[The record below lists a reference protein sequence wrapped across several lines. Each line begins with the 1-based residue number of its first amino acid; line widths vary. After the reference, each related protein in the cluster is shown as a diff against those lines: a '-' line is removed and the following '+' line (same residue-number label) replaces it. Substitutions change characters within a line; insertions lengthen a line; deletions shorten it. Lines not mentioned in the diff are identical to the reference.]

1 MRLPQRQGGASL
13 IVVLIVL
20 AVLLIG
26 AMALLRSGE
35 ISALVAG
42 NVAFKEAATQGGEI
56 GISTAA
62 RAIDAMTDMDT
73 DVARTYYA
81 RRQPED
87 VQGLP
92 TTVDWATVP
101 AVTVGNGKVQYVIE
115 RMCTAAPVVDPVA
128 SCMVRER
135 ATSGSAKAGAPA
147 YAGLAQ
153 VYYRVTVRVVGP
165 KNTTSFLQALVV
177 K

>member
-1 MRLPQRQGGASL
+1 MSAPRQAGASL

-26 AMALLRSGE
+26 GIALLRSGE

-42 NVAFKEAATQGGEI
+42 NVAFKEAATQSGEV
-56 GISTAA
+56 GISNAA
-62 RAIDAMTDMDT
+62 RAIDAMVDMDV
-73 DVARTYYA
+73 DVPRAYYA
-81 RRQPED
+81 TRQPED
-87 VQGLP
+87 AQGLP
-92 TTVDWATVP
+92 KGVDWAAVP

-115 RMCTAAPVVDPVA
+115 RMCTVAPVADPVT
-128 SCMVRER
+128 SCMVREQ
-135 ATSGSAKAGAPA
+135 AAAGSSKAGAPA

-165 KNTTSFLQALVV
+165 KNTTSFLQAMVV